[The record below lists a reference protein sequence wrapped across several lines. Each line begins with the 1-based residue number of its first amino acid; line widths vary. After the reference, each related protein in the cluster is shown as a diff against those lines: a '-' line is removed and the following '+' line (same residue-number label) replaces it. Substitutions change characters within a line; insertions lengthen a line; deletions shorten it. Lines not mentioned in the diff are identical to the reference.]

1 MIASPLPSMQLRGI
15 GAWANGMPSWAAMR
29 AVARGEAELLADAP
43 SRPSTD
49 LLPPN
54 ERRRAPETVLLA
66 LQVAQAACM
75 DASADPATL
84 PSVFASMHGD
94 LTITDFMCQTLA
106 LSPKDIS
113 PTKFHNSVHNA
124 AAGYWTIGV
133 GCRAAA
139 TAISA
144 YQATFAQGLL
154 EAAMQLAEGAP
165 AVLLVA
171 SDGPSV
177 GPLAA
182 VSRSIGLFGVALVLA
197 RDDAA
202 NEGVRM
208 HVELLARSAPPP
220 IHGRLFSILG
230 GNAMAP
236 ALVLMQA
243 LALGEQECVLDAGP
257 DLSLALRFSGH
268 MSGHISGHISA

>member
-1 MIASPLPSMQLRGI
+1 MTSALPVMRVAGI

-29 AVARGEAELLADAP
+29 AVARGEAEPQADAP
-43 SRPSTD
+43 RRPSTD

-54 ERRRAPETVLLA
+54 ERRRAPDTVLLA
-66 LQVAQAACM
+66 LQVAQAACL
-75 DASADPATL
+75 DANADPATL

-106 LSPKDIS
+106 QTPTDIS

-144 YQATFAQGLL
+144 YQATFAQGML
-154 EAAMQLAEGAP
+154 EAAMQLADGAP

-171 SDGPSV
+171 SDGPSS

-182 VSRSIGLFGVALVLA
+182 VSRSTGLLGVALVLA

-202 NEGVRM
+202 SEGVRLAAD
-208 HVELLARSAPPP
+208 LLSRAAPASKR
-220 IHGRLFSILG
+220 GRLFAWLE

-236 ALVLMQA
+236 ALVMLEA
-243 LALGEQECVLDAGP
+243 LALGEPECVLDAGP
-257 DLSLALRFSGH
+257 DVSLVVRFSGN
-268 MSGHISGHISA
+268 ACA

>member
-1 MIASPLPSMQLRGI
+1 MTTHTLPPMRLCGI

-29 AVARGEAELLADAP
+29 AVARDEAEPQADAP
-43 SRPSTD
+43 RRPSTD

-54 ERRRAPETVLLA
+54 ERRRAPDTVLLA
-66 LQVAQAACM
+66 LQVAQAACL
-75 DASADPATL
+75 DAGADPASL

-94 LTITDFMCQTLA
+94 LSITDFMCQTLA
-106 LSPKDIS
+106 QSPTDIS

-133 GCRAAA
+133 GCHAAA
-139 TAISA
+139 TALSA
-144 YQATFAQGLL
+144 CKATFAQGLL
-154 EAAMQLAEGAP
+154 EAAMQLIDGAP

-182 VSRSIGLFGVALVLA
+182 VSPSSGLFGVALILT
-197 RDDAA
+197 RDEPASA
-202 NEGVRM
+202 GLRM
-208 HVELLARSAPPP
+208 HVDLRASAASAARR
-220 IHGRLFSILG
+220 GRLFAHLE

-236 ALVLMQA
+236 ALVMMEA

-257 DLSLALRFSGH
+257 ELSVSVRFTGH
-268 MSGHISGHISA
+268 PDS